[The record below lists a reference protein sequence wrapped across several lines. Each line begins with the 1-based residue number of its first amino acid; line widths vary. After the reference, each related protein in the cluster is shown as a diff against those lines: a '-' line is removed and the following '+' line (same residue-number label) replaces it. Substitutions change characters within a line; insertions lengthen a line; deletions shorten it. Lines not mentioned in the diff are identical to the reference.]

1 MEEITAPLRM
11 CGVERFVRGIPARRR
26 SRALGI
32 QSSEGLVCGCRSRQ
46 CERAFDKA
54 REMESYLRLCQRCGG
69 MYGVERFMRRI
80 PASRRLQVLE
90 IQSGEGSAGGRK
102 PDPRCEKVFD
112 KQKRAIQRRGHRR
125 PSAGVREAIAR

>member
-1 MEEITAPLRM
+1 M
-11 CGVERFVRGIPARRR
+11 
-26 SRALGI
+26 GI

-80 PASRRLQVLE
+80 PARRRLQVLE
-90 IQSGEGSAGGRK
+90 IQSGEGFAGAESRLHG
-102 PDPRCEKVFD
+102 V
-112 KQKRAIQRRGHRR
+112 KRF
-125 PSAGVREAIAR
+125 